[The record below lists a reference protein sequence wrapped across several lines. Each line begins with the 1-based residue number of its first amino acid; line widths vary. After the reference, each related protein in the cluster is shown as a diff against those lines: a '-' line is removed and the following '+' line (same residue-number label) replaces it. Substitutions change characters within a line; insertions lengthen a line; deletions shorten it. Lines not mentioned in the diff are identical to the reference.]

1 VDECTPLPGV
11 VDARRGDALELGAE
25 GEGAVLVAVAVA
37 VAAANLD
44 AAPLALQ
51 LLVTLIRSLQSKG
64 AEAARNLSGSVMNTR
79 GRLDSRAIV
88 RNQGE

>member
-1 VDECTPLPGV
+1 MDECTPLPGV

-25 GEGAVLVAVAVA
+25 GEGAVLVAVA